1 MMMRARK
8 PRISRI
14 FRPSFTRAALDRAA
28 ARPRLTPI
36 GKSIATM

>member
-1 MMMRARK
+1 MMRARK
-8 PRISRI
+8 PRI

-28 ARPRLTPI
+28 ARPRLTHI